1 MALEVLVL
9 ILYQIRFGY
18 LYRQLGMLIAA
29 FMVGMAA
36 GGAVGTRWAGRC
48 RGARGAGDV
57 RGGRGGR
64 GGMRLVAALQGGL
77 AGLAAFLA
85 LGLSLGFSYPWPA
98 PGTGPW
104 TAPWTAPWP
113 EYLVQAAYFL
123 VLGAGGFAGGGIFA
137 LSAAL
142 WAQEQPGSGEGG
154 EGGEGGG
161 GGGNIGAGGF
171 LYAAD
176 LLGATLGTLG
186 VSLLVLPVWGILPA
200 LYLLAALHAGA
211 GLLLLGLRPGAS

>member
-1 MALEVLVL
+1 MGLGVMALEVLVL

-29 FMVGMAA
+29 SMVGMAA
-36 GGAVGTRWAGRC
+36 GGAAGTRWAGRS
-48 RGARGAGDV
+48 RGAGDV
-57 RGGRGGR
+57 RGGRGVR
-64 GGMRLVAALQGGL
+64 GGMRLVAALQVGL

-85 LGLSLGFSYPWPA
+85 LWLSLGFSYP
-98 PGTGPW
+98 GTGTW
-104 TAPWTAPWP
+104 SAPWSAPWAVPWP
-113 EYLVQAAYFL
+113 EYLVQAAYFV

-142 WAQEQPGSGEGG
+142 WAREQPGPGG
-154 EGGEGGG
+154 GGEGGG
-161 GGGNIGAGGF
+161 GGSGGF

-200 LYLLAALHAGA
+200 LYLIVALHAGA
-211 GLLLLGLRPGAS
+211 DLLLLGLRPGAP